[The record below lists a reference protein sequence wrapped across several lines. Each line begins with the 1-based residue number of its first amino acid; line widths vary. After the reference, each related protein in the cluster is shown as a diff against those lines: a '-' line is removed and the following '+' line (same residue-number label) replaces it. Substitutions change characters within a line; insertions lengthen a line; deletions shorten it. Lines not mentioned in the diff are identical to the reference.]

1 MFNIRQSTL
10 TKLIETCDTVLKRL
24 NSEKSKWKL
33 TAACVPEADETAKQ
47 ALITFSEQ
55 WEEIYTYFSQLRD
68 TLKSNP
74 TSEKIREKKARILS
88 ALEST
93 EELLDT
99 FIGQLRDSC
108 ESIGAAKR
116 TLSGLE
122 KSMEETKK
130 EINELLERL
139 NKLENVPVMMPI
151 RVKQE
156 IKQEV
161 EEDLFVVFE
170 NIRQSHAS
178 NGQSSASN
186 TGKGPDPSPMA
197 DLDHQPIELPARN
210 REDKVHTTHLSYK
223 DFVGQPSKIGSRP
236 WISGFKDGEP
246 VHMDKQKFCQTLEDG
261 TDLFSVPTVP
271 TLVKSMNGLSM
282 KVPLNL
288 GFPSLHEYL
297 QSQEHADVTVIDSF
311 KQKALSKK
319 MKISEVI
326 NRFKTPAHE
335 RDICI
340 NILSNEES
348 GSGTKF
354 DKEFRPPRLVEESLE
369 KRLERVLIRK
379 KDRIE
384 EELEDELIT
393 EEREE
398 ELTEQKKRI
407 EQQMNTFPKYLK
419 FVIVSM
425 AGSFTNVHID
435 FSASSV
441 FYHVFKGTK
450 IFYLAQPTEENI
462 KIYKEYETSVKTKK
476 KWIVAAME
484 NQWERLVIKAGM
496 TAIIPSGFIHAVYTP
511 EDSIVVGGN
520 FLMEN
525 QIARQFEL
533 SRVEEKMWKNNML
546 DYGSLYK
553 EFNNVMF
560 SYTENILFEKLVNL
574 HEIPVEDIEELKEQT
589 LSMVK
594 NLSKNVLVTWYSEE
608 EQEQIIQKLK
618 QLIPVEWV
626 PVEEIPEEEAPADIP
641 MAPEN
646 AENVAVDPEAVP
658 EQDMT
663 RTRLPRACKRTAS
676 TTHVPPKRRR
686 R

>member
-1 MFNIRQSTL
+1 M
-10 TKLIETCDTVLKRL
+10 
-24 NSEKSKWKL
+24 
-33 TAACVPEADETAKQ
+33 
-47 ALITFSEQ
+47 
-55 WEEIYTYFSQLRD
+55 
-68 TLKSNP
+68 
-74 TSEKIREKKARILS
+74 
-88 ALEST
+88 
-93 EELLDT
+93 
-99 FIGQLRDSC
+99 
-108 ESIGAAKR
+108 
-116 TLSGLE
+116 
-122 KSMEETKK
+122 
-130 EINELLERL
+130 
-139 NKLENVPVMMPI
+139 

-161 EEDLFVVFE
+161 EEDVFVVFE
-170 NIRQSHAS
+170 DTPMSRAANRQA
-178 NGQSSASN
+178 ATSN
-186 TGKGPDPSPMA
+186 TENGSMDQSLPIEDRHPAPIV
-197 DLDHQPIELPARN
+197 DLDHQLAARN
-210 REDKVHTTHLSYK
+210 RDKIHTTHLSYK

-246 VHMDKQKFCQTLEDG
+246 VHMDQQKFCQTLEDG
-261 TDLFSVPTVP
+261 TNLFSVPQVP
-271 TLVKSMNGLSM
+271 TLVKRIKGLNM
-282 KVPLNL
+282 KIPLNL

-379 KDRIE
+379 KDRVE

-393 EEREE
+393 EQRKE

-425 AGSFTNVHID
+425 GGSFTKVHID

-476 KWIVAAME
+476 KWIVEAME

-496 TAIIPSGFIHAVYTP
+496 TAIIPSGYIHAVYTP

-520 FLMEN
+520 FLMED

-533 SRVEEKMWKNNML
+533 SRVEEKMLEKGML

-560 SYTENILFEKLVNL
+560 SYTENILFEKLANL
-574 HEIPVEDIEELKEQT
+574 QENPVDDIEELKEQT
-589 LSMVK
+589 SAMMN
-594 NLSKNVLVTWYSEE
+594 NLSKSDLATWYSEE
-608 EQEQIIQKLK
+608 EQKQIIEKLK

-626 PVEEIPEEEAPADIP
+626 PVEKIPEAEVPVAIP
-641 MAPEN
+641 MAPVE
-646 AENVAVDPEAVP
+646 AEEPEAVP
-658 EQDMT
+658 ELNLM
-663 RTRLPRACKRTAS
+663 RTRHQRACKRAGEDF
-676 TTHVPPKRRR
+676 
-686 R
+686 